1 MVIKP
6 QTKLEVRYID
16 NVMGFGVFAG
26 EFIPN
31 GTIIETC
38 YSIKLFAVAS
48 HPAYDYLFGEDID
61 TSYLPFGY
69 GSIYNHSSQ
78 PNCRWRIKSKEL
90 NVIEFYSIKDIEE
103 GEEIAHHYGP
113 MYWKSRERKL
123 V

>member
-1 MVIKP
+1 
-6 QTKLEVRYID
+6 
-16 NVMGFGVFAG
+16 MGFGVFAG

-38 YSIKLFAVAS
+38 YFIKLFVVAT
-48 HPAYDYLFGEDID
+48 HPSYDYVFTDVNDND

-69 GSIYNHSSQ
+69 GSIYNHSSH
-78 PNCRWRIKSKEL
+78 PNCDWRIKSKEL
-90 NVIEFYSIKDIEE
+90 NIMEFYSIKDIEE

-113 MYWKSRERKL
+113 MYWKSREKKL